1 MAQAEVGAKGGG
13 GAAKWALIAQVV
25 LLVAALVA
33 LLMKELPGMRREIRI
48 MRMVGIGPRQG

>member
-1 MAQAEVGAKGGG
+1 MGRAEVGAKGGG

-25 LLVAALVA
+25 LLVAGLAA
-33 LLMKELPGMRREIRI
+33 LLMKELPGLKREIRI